1 MRTLAFVSVIV
12 ACSSGPKPAPDQPAP
27 PTSSML
33 DCDKV
38 ADHVATIAAARPRP
52 GITQGQIKEMVG
64 SHCKADAWTDDTKQC
79 LNAMTT
85 IKDGRACADNMTEE
99 QRTAIKTAARA
110 LRKDGSEP
118 VADDN
123 SSDWIRHVVQDQPD

>member
-1 MRTLAFVSVIV
+1 
-12 ACSSGPKPAPDQPAP
+12 
-27 PTSSML
+27 
-33 DCDKV
+33 
-38 ADHVATIAAARPRP
+38 
-52 GITQGQIKEMVG
+52 MVG
-64 SHCKADAWTDDTKQC
+64 TRCKSDAWTDDTKQC

-85 IKDGRACADNMTEE
+85 IKDGRACAEKMTDE